1 MKCRILVYMI
11 HVIGDPTQALD
22 RALNRRGS
30 PMTTAE
36 FLDVLR
42 EIGGD
47 SAGTLTQGES
57 AFLLEHTDLAES
69 DLSEGARAATRLEV
83 ATNRVALDRAV
94 LDDALTTGQV
104 AQLRDQA
111 EANVRRSRINGDLY
125 SPNAGDSR
133 GLRFPRWQF
142 TAEGHVVPGLR
153 QIIPTFPPHT
163 HPVVI
168 EDFMTTSNEALENLS
183 PVQWLVGGGAAAPVV
198 ELVDELGYE

>member
-1 MKCRILVYMI
+1 MYMV

-30 PMTTAE
+30 PMSTAE

-42 EIGGD
+42 EIGGG

-57 AFLLEHTDLAES
+57 EFLLEHTDLTES
-69 DLSEGARAATRLEV
+69 DLSDGARAATRLEV

-94 LDDALTTGQV
+94 LENALTTGEV

-142 TAEGHVVPGLR
+142 TADGHVVPGLR
-153 QIIPTFPPHT
+153 RIIPTFPPHT
-163 HPVVI
+163 HPLII
-168 EDFMTTSNEALENLS
+168 EDFMTTPNEALENLS
-183 PVQWLVGGGAAAPVV
+183 PVHWLVGGGAVEAVV
-198 ELVDELGYE
+198 ELVDELGHE